1 MEEDVKTNVEQ
12 NVNDDVT
19 SASNKGDNTPD
30 SVPYERFQEVVENKN
45 NYKTQLNELN
55 SKIKELEQKNTLSG
69 NEKKELNDNKDIASK
84 IEEILENREKRK
96 IEKEKIEQRKFEN
109 DVEKELD
116 VYPDVKKTE
125 FLKFMENEA
134 DEYGIKDVSGGMK
147 LFRKLND
154 LTEKTKDEA
163 KKEILSKPYMP
174 RSEGT
179 GGQKADTSKEDKGKS
194 LSQIAGDII
203 QSMKK

>member
-1 MEEDVKTNVEQ
+1 MEEDVKTDVDQ
-12 NVNDDVT
+12 GVNDDG
-19 SASNKGDNTPD
+19 ASPSDNGDKTPE
-30 SVPYERFQEVVENKN
+30 SVPYERFKEVVDDKN
-45 NYKTQLNELN
+45 TYRKQLDDLNE
-55 SKIKELEQKNTLSG
+55 KIKDSEQKNTLS
-69 NEKKELNDNKDIASK
+69 NDEKKELNDNKDLASK
-84 IEEILENREKRK
+84 IEEILENREKRAT
-96 IEKEKIEQRKFEN
+96 EKEKAEQRRFERE
-109 DVEKELD
+109 VENQLD
-116 VYPDVKKTE
+116 VYPDVKKND